1 MEAADGAGGAARDA
15 DTGDENDEEYG
26 DGSDG
31 GAGQEIEED
40 VIKVHEDEYAA
51 RGRVWA
57 SYEEAW
63 TKVLKRAPSADW
75 EFLK

>member
-1 MEAADGAGGAARDA
+1 LETRSKENNEELAVEAANCDYGAARDA
-15 DTGDENDEEYG
+15 DAGDEDDEEYG

-51 RGRVWA
+51 RKGFGPVTTRLG
-57 SYEEAW
+57 
-63 TKVLKRAPSADW
+63 LK
-75 EFLK
+75 F